1 MLEIKNLSVSFND
14 KILLD
19 NININI
25 QRGARHLLT
34 GSNGSGKTTLVQTI
48 AGAPEYTITSGQI
61 IFNNIDIT
69 HESATQR
76 ALLGIFLGAQ
86 NVPEIPGLSVLS
98 FLKHSMIAHK
108 KFETGRDIS
117 MAEFMEI
124 LENARTKLNI
134 PNDWLNR
141 SINVGFSGGERKR
154 LMLLRLIMTKPKFA
168 ILDEPDSGADSI
180 TQQQIADT
188 VHDMHDTTFMFISHQ
203 QKFTDLISPS
213 NITTLEHGKIKKQ

>member
-117 MAEFMEI
+117 MAEFMET
-124 LENARTKLNI
+124 LENARTKLDI

>member
-124 LENARTKLNI
+124 LEDARTKLDI